1 MAQFIL
7 LDTETT
13 GIGEEDRICQLAF
26 LLLDKNGMEAY
37 ESLCKPP
44 LPISHRAMSVHH
56 ITNEMV
62 EAKPAFWETESG
74 KKLAELNQ
82 EENILIIQNAP
93 FDLGMLS
100 REGFEWKG
108 QLIDTLRCIKHLEP
122 HHESHALQY
131 LRYALGFYK
140 EEEAI
145 AKQLGVEIK
154 AHDALGD
161 VIVLNLL
168 MKYLVAKVD
177 RNIGR
182 LVELTNTP
190 ILYETITFGAKYKRG
205 VDRYEDIV
213 KTDRQ
218 YLEWALRTLELDD
231 DVKYSI
237 HFYLTGEENH
247 ETRG

>member
-13 GIGEEDRICQLAF
+13 GIEEADRICQLAF
-26 LLLDKNGMEAY
+26 LLLDKNKMEPY

-44 LPISHRAMSVHH
+44 LPISLKAMSVHH

-62 EAKPAFWETESG
+62 ADKPAFRESESA
-74 KKLAELNQ
+74 KKLDELNK
-82 EENILIIQNAP
+82 EENILVIQNAP
-93 FDLGMLS
+93 FDLGMLTK
-100 REGFEWKG
+100 EGFEWKG

-122 HHESHALQY
+122 QHESHALQY

-140 EEEAI
+140 EEEEI
-145 AKQLGVEIK
+145 ARRLGVEIK

-161 VIVLNLL
+161 VIILNLL

-177 RNIGR
+177 RNINR

-205 VDRYEDIV
+205 EDRYEDIV
-213 KTDRQ
+213 QKDRQ
-218 YLEWALRTLELDD
+218 YLEWAMNNLALDD

-237 HFYLTGEENH
+237 NHYLAGGEN
-247 ETRG
+247 R

>member
-13 GIGEEDRICQLAF
+13 GIDETDRICQLAF
-26 LLLDKNGMEAY
+26 LAIDKNGMQSF

-44 LPISHRAMSVHH
+44 LPISLKAMSIHH

-62 EAKPAFWETESG
+62 ADKPEFAQCDSA
-74 KKLAELNQ
+74 KKLNELNN
-82 EENILIIQNAP
+82 EENILVIQNAP
-93 FDLGMLS
+93 FDMEMLA
-100 REGFEWKG
+100 REGFEWRGK
-108 QLIDTLRCIKHLEP
+108 LIDTLRCIKHLEP

-145 AKQLGVEIK
+145 AKELGVVIK

-177 RNIGR
+177 RDIGR
-182 LVELTNTP
+182 LIELTNTP

-205 VDRYEDIV
+205 EDRYEDIV
-213 KTDRQ
+213 KKDRQ
-218 YLEWALRTLELDD
+218 YLEWALNNLALDD

-237 HFYLTGEENH
+237 RHHLDNGAE
-247 ETRG
+247 GLL

>member
-1 MAQFIL
+1 MARFIL

-13 GIGEEDRICQLAF
+13 GVEEEDRICQLAF
-26 LLLDKNGMEAY
+26 LILDKNGMEAH
-37 ESLCKPP
+37 ESLCRPP
-44 LPISHRAMSVHH
+44 LPISLKAMSIHH
-56 ITNEMV
+56 ITNEML
-62 EAKPAFWETESG
+62 EDKPPFAECESG
-74 KKLAELNQ
+74 KKLEELNK

-93 FDLGMLS
+93 FDLGMLAK
-100 REGFEWKG
+100 EGFEWKG

-122 HHESHALQY
+122 NHESHALQY

-145 AKQLGVEIK
+145 AQELGVAIK

-168 MKYLVAKVD
+168 MKYLVRKVD
-177 RNIGR
+177 RDINR

-205 VDRYEDIV
+205 EDRYEDIV

-218 YLEWALRTLELDD
+218 YLEWAMNNLALDD

-237 HFYLTGEENH
+237 RHWLTGGE
-247 ETRG
+247 G

>member
-13 GIGEEDRICQLAF
+13 GVEETDRICQLAF
-26 LLLDKNGMEAY
+26 LVLDKNGMEAH

-44 LPISHRAMSVHH
+44 LPISLKAMSIHH

-62 EAKPAFWETESG
+62 ENKPPFWESESG
-74 KKLAELNQ
+74 KKLKELNK

-93 FDLGMLS
+93 FDLGMLAK
-100 REGFEWKG
+100 EGFEWKG
-108 QLIDTLRCIKHLEP
+108 QLVDTLRCIKHLEP
-122 HHESHALQY
+122 QHESHALQY

-140 EEEAI
+140 EEETI
-145 AKQLGVEIK
+145 AQQLGVEIK

-168 MKYLVAKVD
+168 MKYLVAKVNRD
-177 RNIGR
+177 IGR
-182 LVELTNTP
+182 LVELTRTP

-205 VDRYEDIV
+205 EDRYEDLV
-213 KTDRQ
+213 KKDRQ
-218 YLEWALRTLELDD
+218 YLEWALNNLALDD

-237 HFYLTGEENH
+237 SYYLNGG
-247 ETRG
+247 ETR

>member
-13 GIGEEDRICQLAF
+13 GIDEADRICQLAF
-26 LLLDKNGMEAY
+26 LVLDKTGMQPY

-44 LPISHRAMSVHH
+44 LPISLKAMSVHH

-62 EAKPAFWETESG
+62 ADKPSFWECNSS
-74 KKLAELNQ
+74 KKLGELNR

-93 FDLGMLS
+93 FDLGMLAK
-100 REGFEWKG
+100 EGFEWKG

-122 HHESHALQY
+122 QHESHSLQY

-140 EEEAI
+140 EEGEI
-145 AKQLGVEIK
+145 AGQLGVEIK

-177 RNIGR
+177 RNINR
-182 LVELTNTP
+182 LVELTRTP

-205 VDRYEDIV
+205 EDRYEDIV
-213 KTDRQ
+213 KKDRQ
-218 YLEWALRTLELDD
+218 YLEWALGYLALDE

-237 HFYLTGEENH
+237 NFYLTGGED
-247 ETRG
+247 R

>member
-13 GIGEEDRICQLAF
+13 GIEENDRICQLAF
-26 LLLDKNGMEAY
+26 LLMDKNGMQAH

-44 LPISHRAMSVHH
+44 LPISLKAMSIHH

-62 EAKPAFWETESG
+62 ADKPSFWESESG
-74 KKLAELNQ
+74 KKLAELNK
-82 EENILIIQNAP
+82 EENILVIQNAP
-93 FDLGMLS
+93 FDLGMLA

-122 HHESHALQY
+122 HLESHALQY

-140 EEEAI
+140 EEGAI
-145 AKQLGVEIK
+145 AEQLGVEIK

-168 MKYLVAKVD
+168 MKYLVAKVE
-177 RNIGR
+177 RNISR

-205 VDRYEDIV
+205 EDRYEDLV
-213 KTDRQ
+213 KKDRQ
-218 YLEWALRTLELDD
+218 YLEWAMNNLALDD

-237 HFYLTGEENH
+237 THYLNGGGS
-247 ETRG
+247 R

>member
-1 MAQFIL
+1 MARFIL

-13 GIGEEDRICQLAF
+13 GVEEEDRICQLAF
-26 LLLDKNGMEAY
+26 LILDKNGMEAH
-37 ESLCKPP
+37 ESLCRPP
-44 LPISHRAMSVHH
+44 LPISLKAMSIHH
-56 ITNEMV
+56 ITNEML
-62 EAKPAFWETESG
+62 EDKPPFAECESG
-74 KKLAELNQ
+74 KKLEELNK

-93 FDLGMLS
+93 FDLGMLAK
-100 REGFEWKG
+100 EGFEWKG

-122 HHESHALQY
+122 NHESHALQY

-145 AKQLGVEIK
+145 AQELGVAIK

-168 MKYLVAKVD
+168 MKYLVRKVD
-177 RNIGR
+177 RDINR

-205 VDRYEDIV
+205 EDRYEDIV
-213 KTDRQ
+213 KTDRR
-218 YLEWALRTLELDD
+218 YLEWAMNNLALDD

-237 HFYLTGEENH
+237 RHWLTGGE
-247 ETRG
+247 G